1 MVNVTIHTDFAKTQ
15 EITGQDMVIV
25 TTVNRNGEI
34 GLAMAGGKGVNS
46 KVMLAALV
54 RTTAGI
60 TIRTLEGKPKKNKKI
75 PGGSGTIVIGNCWG
89 ILKWLKEKS
98 YGKRKI

>member
-60 TIRTLEGKPKKNKKI
+60 TIRTLEGKPKKI
-75 PGGSGTIVIGNCWG
+75 
-89 ILKWLKEKS
+89 
-98 YGKRKI
+98 KRYLEAAGQSLLEIAGEY

>member
-34 GLAMAGGKGVNS
+34 GLAMEGGKGVNS
-46 KVMLAALV
+46 KVMLAALI
-54 RTTAGI
+54 RTTAEI
-60 TIRTLEGKPKKNKKI
+60 TIRTLEGNPKKIKRHLEAAGQSLLEI
-75 PGGSGTIVIGNCWG
+75 AGNAEMVKG
-89 ILKWLKEKS
+89 EKLW
-98 YGKRKI
+98 

>member
-1 MVNVTIHTDFAKTQ
+1 MVNVTIHTDNEKTQ

-46 KVMLAALV
+46 KVMLAALI
-54 RTTAGI
+54 RTTAVI
-60 TIRTLEGKPKKNKKI
+60 TIRTLEGNPEKI
-75 PGGSGTIVIGNCWG
+75 KRHLEAAGQSLLEIAGNAEMVKG
-89 ILKWLKEKS
+89 EKLW
-98 YGKRKI
+98 